1 MVSKKTSRDE
11 NDEHLERAIPKLKM
25 TIGFGLLV
33 VIVYPISS
41 LKLTEI
47 ISNASTGLMLAGA
60 SLLAGG
66 LLGFLFGI
74 PRTLQRETL
83 GEPREREK
91 VIADQ
96 DEKGITYQV
105 NTNLEQI
112 SDWLTKIIVGVGLTQ
127 LNKIPGKIQEVA
139 QFAAQGMACSQTL
152 AVALIIFFTVS
163 GFFYSYLWARLY
175 LGTLL
180 RAADLAMLKKEVK
193 KYKDQRSADDTAS
206 ELVEIQLEHPEKH
219 VDEEMLKTAIKSALP
234 GAKARIFYQAQEIR
248 SDNWKKDKSKMER
261 TIPIFRALVESDV
274 DDDYHRNHGQ
284 LGYALKDQRKPDW
297 AEAESELSKA
307 IEIRDKKGDLGWIYY
322 EFNRAVCR
330 INLDKDFK
338 NNRKSKP
345 DVAKGI
351 VADLKKSVEYG
362 LEDLIMKIDEIN
374 KWLKINKVTL

>member
-1 MVSKKTSRDE
+1 MVRKKTSRDE

-33 VIVYPISS
+33 VIIYPISS

-193 KYKDQRSADDTAS
+193 KYKDQRSADDNAS
-206 ELVEIQLEHPEKH
+206 ELVEIQLEHPDKH
-219 VDEEMLKTAIKSALP
+219 VDEEMLITAIKSASP
-234 GAKARIFYQAQEIR
+234 GVKARIFYQAQEIR

-274 DDDYHRNHGQ
+274 DDDYHRNHAQ
-284 LGYALKDQRKPDW
+284 LGYALKDQRKPGW

-330 INLDKDFK
+330 INQDKDFK

-374 KWLKINKVTL
+374 KWLEINKVTL

>member
-1 MVSKKTSRDE
+1 MVRKKTSRDE
-11 NDEHLERAIPKLKM
+11 NGEHLERAIPKLKM

-91 VIADQ
+91 VMADQ

-193 KYKDQRSADDTAS
+193 KYKDQRSADDNAS
-206 ELVEIQLEHPEKH
+206 ELVEIQLEHPDKH
-219 VDEEMLKTAIKSALP
+219 VDEEMLKTAIKSVSP
-234 GAKARIFYQAQEIR
+234 GVKARIFYQAQEIR

-274 DDDYHRNHGQ
+274 DDNYHRNHGQ
-284 LGYALKDQRKPDW
+284 LGYALKDQRRPAW

-330 INLDKDFK
+330 INQDKDFK

-374 KWLKINKVTL
+374 TWLEINKVTL

>member
-1 MVSKKTSRDE
+1 MVRKKTSRDE

-91 VIADQ
+91 VMADQ

-193 KYKDQRSADDTAS
+193 KYKDQRSADDNAS
-206 ELVEIQLEHPEKH
+206 ELVEIQLEHPDKH
-219 VDEEMLKTAIKSALP
+219 VDEEMLITAIKSASP
-234 GAKARIFYQAQEIR
+234 GVKARIFYQAQEIR

-284 LGYALKDQRKPDW
+284 LGYALKDQRKPGW

-330 INLDKDFK
+330 INQDKDFK

-351 VADLKKSVEYG
+351 FADLKKSVEYK
-362 LEDLIMKIDEIN
+362 LENLIMKIDEIN